1 MPNLKGPAPK
11 TNKDDR
17 TLDAWARVIMRP
29 KPLVWSEINPDELE
43 WIAEVDAHK
52 GMGDAHYTV
61 VCGWLIHKWNSKY
74 SPSGYCVLP
83 LEQAPRENNMQ
94 SKGHSHSTCSAYPH
108 KEPTTKC
115 QFSLHWLGIVDYCTT
130 EHELVRIER

>member
-1 MPNLKGPAPK
+1 MHPEKGPAPK

-43 WIAEVDAHK
+43 WIADDHSDEHKEV
-52 GMGDAHYTV
+52 HYTV
-61 VCGWLIHKWNSKY
+61 VCGWLIHRWSSEY
-74 SPSGYCVLP
+74 GSGYCVLP
-83 LEQAPRENNMQ
+83 LEQAPRENMKSTGN
-94 SKGHSHSTCSAYPH
+94 SHTTCSAYPH
-108 KEPTTKC
+108 KELTTRC
-115 QFSLHWLGIVDYCTT
+115 RFFSHWLGIVEYCTT